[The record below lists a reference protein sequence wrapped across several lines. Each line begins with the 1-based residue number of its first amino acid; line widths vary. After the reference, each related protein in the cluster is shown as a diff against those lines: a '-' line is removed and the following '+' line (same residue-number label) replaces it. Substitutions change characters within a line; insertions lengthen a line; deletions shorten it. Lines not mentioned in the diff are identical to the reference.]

1 MYTVVVT
8 EHFEDWYV
16 AEATIAQFET
26 LDEAIRCYCAE
37 CGQIVSGGYRATGID
52 QYVSESLGNDEDV
65 TEGANEGV
73 VAEIRSDDEQI
84 ASLHFDYDHR
94 SRSFGGCSELGLD
107 LESLTQEQ
115 VQLIRSFIR

>member
-16 AEATIAQFET
+16 DEATIAEFET
-26 LDEAIRCYCAE
+26 LDDAILCYCAE

-52 QYVSESLGNDEDV
+52 QYVSESLGSDEEV
-65 TEGANEGV
+65 TEDASVGV
-73 VAEIRSDDEQI
+73 VAEVRSDDEQI
-84 ASLHFDYDHR
+84 VSLHFDYDHR
-94 SRSFGGCSELGLD
+94 SRSIGGCSELELD

-115 VQLIRSFIR
+115 VQLIRRFIR